1 MVYVGMHI
9 LLKLSKVPMYEFH
22 NYIKTN
28 ISPNG
33 DFYHWYW
40 QIGDKI
46 ETENVYDNFSK
57 IGIKIKIIIL
67 VIILLSQNMTINQTH
82 SFLVKW
88 KIKCLT
94 LLLKNLLD

>member
-1 MVYVGMHI
+1 MNSI
-9 LLKLSKVPMYEFH
+9 IIISKQIFH
-22 NYIKTN
+22 QMESFIIDTDRLVN
-28 ISPNG
+28 
-33 DFYHWYW
+33 
-40 QIGDKI
+40 KI

-57 IGIKIKIIIL
+57 IGIKIKIRIL

-88 KIKCLT
+88 KIKCVV